1 MQGGDHAAGDY
12 AGGIYVALPVIAADD
27 PALPHF
33 KTTLEDL
40 LLTGRVDFSEYQRA
54 CPADSR
60 VAGGI
65 GAIFRESCLVIR
77 AAGVFAE
84 ESEGTDAHIVLFGG
98 TGGEL
103 ARIFAEVAQQL
114 VEFRG
119 IFFGDGRA
127 KGFGEGLRYTVA
139 AQVGVVVGE
148 FAARGVAQLFAFV
161 VLRLVVE
168 EGDAVHRRW
177 RRQ

>member
-1 MQGGDHAAGDY
+1 MRRHTSHRWRLFLLQGLEFSLGLFQLCDEGGFVVQGGDYGACNH
-12 AGGIYVALPVIAADD
+12 AGGIYAALPVITADD

-33 KTTLEDL
+33 KSALEDL
-40 LLTGRVDFSEYQRA
+40 LLAGRVDFGEYQRA

-65 GAIFRESCLVIR
+65 GAVFRESCLVIR

-103 ARIFAEVAQQL
+103 ARIFAEIAQQFVDPGCL
-114 VEFRG
+114 FR
-119 IFFGDGRA
+119 
-127 KGFGEGLRYTVA
+127 
-139 AQVGVVVGE
+139 
-148 FAARGVAQLFAFV
+148 
-161 VLRLVVE
+161 
-168 EGDAVHRRW
+168 
-177 RRQ
+177 